1 MHWGIFDSEQYHR
14 SRNFCSDAQ
23 VCGHLHR
30 SWTLAYTKCG
40 QLWHVRPNEHHLEWK
55 GADLMAVDTKYGAEV
70 NIIVDVMIQ
79 RKEGVPIRYPEIEAL
94 IRFPVTNSL
103 FHKILSSAVR
113 KLAEKKVPVHKLR
126 NQKKIGLAGGLVK
139 LSPGEVPQ
147 RAYDRNIKGLN
158 RTANNAIK
166 DINTVEEVSLS
177 DEELTVARA
186 VRATAKMTQLIA
198 TEDTQDKLKDEIRKG
213 DKLTDAKEAFAKLL
227 KKNL

>member
-1 MHWGIFDSEQYHR
+1 
-14 SRNFCSDAQ
+14 
-23 VCGHLHR
+23 
-30 SWTLAYTKCG
+30 
-40 QLWHVRPNEHHLEWK
+40 
-55 GADLMAVDTKYGAEV
+55 MAVDTKYGAEV